1 MLMQIWGSNRSV
13 ALEHTCWSKWSTRPP
28 LPFWSTLSTC
38 GVKQR
43 EHFRIYFSA
52 VAKVPQEYYSD
63 LESKSHRSITL
74 TWRVRI

>member
-1 MLMQIWGSNRSV
+1 MWPL
-13 ALEHTCWSKWSTRPP
+13 STPVGVNGQP
-28 LPFWSTLSTC
+28 GLLYHFGLPFLPVASNKENIS
-38 GVKQR
+38 K
-43 EHFRIYFSA
+43 YFSA